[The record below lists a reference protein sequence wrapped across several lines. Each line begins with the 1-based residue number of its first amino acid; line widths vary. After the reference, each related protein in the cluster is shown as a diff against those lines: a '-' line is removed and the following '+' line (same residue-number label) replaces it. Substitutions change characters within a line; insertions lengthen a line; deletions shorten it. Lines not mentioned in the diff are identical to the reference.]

1 MERPAEELG
10 EIALTREAAVEGDVC
25 HGGVRVLQKR
35 AADLETVVVHE
46 VDRRASHVNLEK
58 RAALAAG
65 HLAGRGNVRQRDL
78 FLVMLVNEMDHVLL
92 DSTVREGRLRERIQH
107 RRE

>member
-35 AADLETVVVHE
+35 AADLANDFDIRFSSISLTRSRSQV
-46 VDRRASHVNLEK
+46 S
-58 RAALAAG
+58 
-65 HLAGRGNVRQRDL
+65 
-78 FLVMLVNEMDHVLL
+78 
-92 DSTVREGRLRERIQH
+92 S
-107 RRE
+107 